1 MPVSNAAFITLL
13 DPDVSLRQTVGV
25 GFVRPKRGTM
35 LCLKNTRVHRWVCLL
50 ALLITLPVGG
60 CDEVII
66 YKDYPVVFD
75 DPFGEDLIVGD
86 PAIVPGTNHEQLFE
100 ELNDGD
106 DCHIIYGFQGGIWV
120 HLSIRVTGMPSSG
133 TVFASLGTDVGEI
146 QYDLKLMRTAEGF
159 LEAYDIPIPI
169 KVDEENIDALY
180 GSEATLTVRFTT
192 EVGEI
197 EAVRNVIL
205 EEG

>member
-1 MPVSNAAFITLL
+1 MP
-13 DPDVSLRQTVGV
+13 G
-25 GFVRPKRGTM
+25 
-35 LCLKNTRVHRWVCLL
+35 LKNTRLHRWVCLF
-50 ALLITLPVGG
+50 LLLFIAPLGA

-66 YKDYPVVFD
+66 YKDYPVVYD
-75 DPFGEDLIVGD
+75 DPFGDDLIVGD
-86 PAIVPGTNHEQLFE
+86 PAIFPGTNHEQLFE
-100 ELNDGD
+100 ELKDGD

-169 KVDEENIDALY
+169 NADEETIEALY

-192 EVGEI
+192 EAGEI